1 MSLMKDGAL
10 LWLYHEFWLSSC
22 SRTRWRGERDWF
34 FGFNGFSRNL
44 KVDERL
50 NAFSLMKGVGDV
62 MKENVFVLLPEWSLD
77 LRIG

>member
-1 MSLMKDGAL
+1 M
-10 LWLYHEFWLSSC
+10 
-22 SRTRWRGERDWF
+22 ERF
-34 FGFNGFSRNL
+34 FGFDGFSRIS

-62 MKENVFVLLPEWSLD
+62 MNENVFVLPLVWSLD